1 LNAKTKNITI
11 LQKILELILKS
22 GRKYG
27 DTSVTNPLQNSK
39 ERKQFKKFKQ
49 RHYSRGSQP

>member
-27 DTSVTNPLQNSK
+27 DTSVTNPLQKNRK
-39 ERKQFKKFKQ
+39 RKQFKKFKQ